1 MAISHPSV
9 ALQLVKS
16 FITLITYI
24 TFITFVALVALVTF
38 VALVSHVAAKN
49 HLYSVILS
57 ASEESRT
64 PPCDIPRPFTLPRRT
79 ILYIEI
85 FPNNTNT

>member
-1 MAISHPSV
+1 MSFACKVLYGRPRGRLGNRPDSEVGNLYTSS

-57 ASEESRT
+57 TLSLCHSER
-64 PPCDIPRPFTLPRRT
+64 
-79 ILYIEI
+79 
-85 FPNNTNT
+85 